1 RSCHATPAEPDFPKT
16 IFVEF
21 QTSVMSTG
29 LTNFSFT
36 NRYFQKNPLSTISAK
51 QTGYRSIKFFAQL
64 SFKKARF
71 PCTNNPHS
79 PHFPRQNPAD
89 S

>member
-1 RSCHATPAEPDFPKT
+1 MAWEIRVPAAPDFPIT
-16 IFVEF
+16 IFVEI

-51 QTGYRSIKFFAQL
+51 QTGYNSIKFFAQL

-71 PCTNNPHS
+71 PFTNTPHS
-79 PHFPRQNPAD
+79 PHFL
-89 S
+89 